1 MTRSPIAVST
11 ETTIDQVLETLVTQG
26 VPSVYVT
33 TGDNRLVGI
42 VTDYEVLKHQVL
54 GGDRTQ
60 TAETLMNRGVPTA
73 RPDDS
78 ATAVCPSSATEGWR
92 RMAVIDAEG
101 HLVGNLARRDVM
113 RMMLAVER
121 MASETREAVADT
133 PRPAVRESYLPPAA
147 RKWGA
152 RRLRLLAPPR
162 RLTSLDQRVRIA
174 PRSAQVPVRLAIPVC
189 SSRQSASLRPHCGA
203 SHQDGPLAGKP
214 GAFCGLRK
222 DPS

>member
-1 MTRSPIAVST
+1 MIRMYPQGATAMQVTVQDVMTRSPIAVST

-26 VPSVYVT
+26 LPSVYVT

-78 ATAVCPSSATEGWR
+78 ATALCSQFRDGRVA

-133 PRPAVRESYLPPAA
+133 PRPA
-147 RKWGA
+147 GA
-152 RRLRLLAPPR
+152 RIVP
-162 RLTSLDQRVRIA
+162 A
-174 PRSAQVPVRLAIPVC
+174 PRGPQMGRKAASAVG
-189 SSRQSASLRPHCGA
+189 SSASFDVVG
-203 SHQDGPLAGKP
+203 SAG
-214 GAFCGLRK
+214 
-222 DPS
+222 